1 MRQVLKDIE
10 AEQVPDALRRLGITG
25 KQRLLVI
32 VETKEDDDPPMTAIN
47 AAGGGFDWLAD
58 EPDLYDDDDLVE
70 RYRP

>member
-10 AEQVPDALRRLGITG
+10 AGQVPDALRRLGITA

-32 VETKEDDDPPMTAIN
+32 IETQDQDDLPLAAIN
-47 AAGGGFDWLAD
+47 ASGGGFDWLAD
-58 EPDLYDDDDLVE
+58 EPDIYDDGDLTE